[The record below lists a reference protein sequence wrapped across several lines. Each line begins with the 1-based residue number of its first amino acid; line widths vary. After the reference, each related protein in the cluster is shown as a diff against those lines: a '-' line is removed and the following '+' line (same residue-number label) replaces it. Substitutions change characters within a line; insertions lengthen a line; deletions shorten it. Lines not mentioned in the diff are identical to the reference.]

1 MTDIKLSEGS
11 LRAIMNGEDVAN
23 PVMQILGTKKIPGGT
38 AERYRV
44 LISDGVNINSFAML
58 ATQLN
63 DIITDGTLSEFTIV
77 QIKRYIVSGVSSG
90 SATNRSVLIIL
101 ELNIIKPGT
110 EIGFKIGN
118 PQPLNTNTDNSSTQQ
133 TPAATNTNGSNGVHN
148 NVAIPRQASA
158 PVVQTHPIVSL
169 SPYQNKWTI
178 KARVTNKTPIRE
190 WNNARGSGKLF
201 SIDLLDESGEI
212 RATMFNDECN
222 RFHDMIEKDKV
233 YYISNCTLKPANKK
247 FSSINNDYEM
257 SFTHSTTVI
266 PCNEDEVGNMPSV
279 KYCFVPLKTI
289 AEISPDENIDVLGV
303 CIDAAELSSVT
314 GKTNQKTYMK
324 RDITLVDQSQASV
337 TMTLWGKE
345 AETFDASNKPVIAVK
360 AARVSEFQGGTSKV
374 ETTTTISKTESK
386 LATNTPK
393 PIEGTKT
400 ELDPTKHDQSELN
413 KDTNNSTVRKE
424 TNISV
429 SNLLLM
435 REIQDQQLGMGDKAD
450 YCNLLLMREIQDQQL
465 GMGDKADY
473 CSVRGIIQVFRGS
486 NTTYKACP
494 SQDCNKKVIDQN
506 NGMYR
511 CEKCNKEF
519 NTFTYRLILPVMIGD
534 WTNSVWVTLFQNEAE
549 SILGVTAQEVGESTE
564 DHPALKKALFTQYI
578 FRLRAKL
585 EHYNDEKRLKIICA
599 GIKPVDHLELSKKF
613 IAEIKDL
620 AGLGSQMDT
629 RA

>member
-11 LRAIMNGEDVAN
+11 IRAIMNGEDVAN
-23 PVMQILGTKKIPGGT
+23 PVMQILGIKKISGGT

-44 LISDGVNINSFAML
+44 LISDGVDINSFAML

-90 SATNRSVLIIL
+90 SATNRSVMIIL

-118 PQPLNTNTDNSSTQQ
+118 PKTLNTNTDNSSTQQ

-360 AARVSEFQGGTSKV
+360 AARVSEFQGG
-374 ETTTTISKTESK
+374 KTLSLSMSSVLSLNPDIPECHK
-386 LATNTPK
+386 LQGWFSTQTNTRFEP
-393 PIEGTKT
+393 
-400 ELDPTKHDQSELN
+400 
-413 KDTNNSTVRKE
+413 
-424 TNISV
+424 V
-429 SNLLLM
+429 SQ
-435 REIQDQQLGMGDKAD
+435 RTGGMGGGAAG
-450 YCNLLLMREIQDQQL
+450 NLLLMREIQDQQL

-585 EHYNDEKRLKIICA
+585 EHYNDEKRLKITCA

>member
-158 PVVQTHPIVSL
+158 PVVHTHPIVSL

-360 AARVSEFQGGTSKV
+360 AARVSEFQGG
-374 ETTTTISKTESK
+374 KTLSLSMSSVLSLNPDIPECHK
-386 LATNTPK
+386 LQGWFSTQTNTRFEP
-393 PIEGTKT
+393 
-400 ELDPTKHDQSELN
+400 
-413 KDTNNSTVRKE
+413 
-424 TNISV
+424 V
-429 SNLLLM
+429 SQ
-435 REIQDQQLGMGDKAD
+435 RTGGMGGGAAG
-450 YCNLLLMREIQDQQL
+450 NLLLMREIQDQQL